1 MSAGLEVRIHA
12 PREHHDE
19 VLRDGVGA
27 LAQDLPGLQ
36 ALFFG
41 RYNKPDWH
49 LKLSLLGEVPRGP
62 VERRLEDLRQRGLS
76 TGGEITAYAPE
87 LDPHGGPEGARL
99 AEQFHHHDAQACLAF
114 LRLEAEGRLGR
125 TRRELSL
132 LLTERFL
139 DLLAFTPGER
149 VAFYAFCYSW
159 AVELG
164 TWTEA
169 ERLILDAKYASLGD
183 DLHALLREPSSPELW
198 GGEEAMEVAR
208 GLLERLR
215 PLAVE
220 LRRGM
225 ADGRIARDPITLTW
239 YLTHLHA
246 NRLQIE
252 AYGEAVL
259 RYLMHRYHAA

>member
-1 MSAGLEVRIHA
+1 MRAGLEVLIHA

-19 VLRDGVGA
+19 VLREGVGT

-49 LKLSLLGEVPRGP
+49 LKLSLLGEVPRAP
-62 VERRLEDLRQRGLS
+62 MERCLEDLRRRGLS
-76 TGGEITAYAPE
+76 TGDAIAAYAPE
-87 LDPHGGPEGARL
+87 LDPHGGPEGACL
-99 AEQFHHHDAQACLAF
+99 AEQIHHHDAQACLAF
-114 LRLEAEGRLGR
+114 LRLEAEGRLAR

-139 DLLAFTPGER
+139 DLLAFTKGER
-149 VAFYAFCYSW
+149 IAFYAFCYSW
-159 AVELG
+159 AVDLG
-164 TWTEA
+164 TWTEE
-169 ERLILDAKYASLGD
+169 ERAILDGKYASLAA
-183 DLHALLREPSSPELW
+183 DLHTLLAEGDCPALW
-198 GGEEAMEVAR
+198 GGEEAMAVALE
-208 GLLERLR
+208 LLERLR
-215 PLAVE
+215 PLAAE
-220 LRRGM
+220 LRRGI
-225 ADGRIARDPITLTW
+225 AEGRIARDVITLTW

>member
-1 MSAGLEVRIHA
+1 VRAGLEVLIHA

-19 VLRDGVGA
+19 VLRDGVGS
-27 LAQDLPGLQ
+27 LAQDLPGLE

-49 LKLSLLGEVPRGP
+49 LKLSLLGEIPRAP
-62 VERRLEDLRQRGLS
+62 LERRLEDLRRRGLS
-76 TGGEITAYAPE
+76 TGDEVAVYAPE
-87 LDPHGGPEGARL
+87 LDPHGGPAGAQI
-99 AEQFHHHDAQACLAF
+99 AEQIHHHDAQACLAF
-114 LRLEAEGRLGR
+114 LRLEAAGRLQR
-125 TRRELSL
+125 SRRELSL

-139 DLLAFTPGER
+139 DLLELTREER
-149 VAFYAFCYSW
+149 LAFYAFCYSW

-164 TWTEA
+164 TWTDE
-169 ERLILDAKYASLGD
+169 ERAILDRKYASLAS
-183 DLHALLREPSSPELW
+183 DLHTLLREPDSASLW
-198 GGEEAMEVAR
+198 GGEEAMAVAQE
-208 GLLERLR
+208 LLARLR
-215 PLAVE
+215 PLAAA
-220 LRRGM
+220 LRRGI
-225 ADGRIARDPITLTW
+225 AEGRITRDVVTLTW

>member
-1 MSAGLEVRIHA
+1 MGAGLEVRIHA
-12 PREHHDE
+12 PREHHDA
-19 VLRDGVGA
+19 VLREGVGP
-27 LAQDLPGLQ
+27 LVQELPGLQ

-49 LKLSLLGEVPRGP
+49 LKLSLLGEIARDP
-62 VERRLEDLRQRGLS
+62 VESRLEELRCRGLS
-76 TGGEITAYAPE
+76 SGSEIAAYTPE
-87 LDPHGGPEGARL
+87 LDPHGGPEGAGL
-99 AEQFHHHDAQACLAF
+99 AEQIHHHDAQACLAF

-139 DLLAFTPGER
+139 DLLCFTRLER
-149 VAFYAFCYSW
+149 VAFYRFCYSW
-159 AVELG
+159 AEDLG
-164 TWTEA
+164 VWTEA
-169 ERLILDAKYASLGD
+169 ERAILDRKYASLAP
-183 DLHALLREPSSPELW
+183 DLDALLRESDSPALW
-198 GGEEAMEVAR
+198 GGEEAMAVALQ
-208 GLLERLR
+208 LLQSLES
-215 PLAVE
+215 PAAA

-225 ADGRIARDPITLTW
+225 AEGRITRDPITLTW

>member
-1 MSAGLEVRIHA
+1 MSAGLEVLIHA

-19 VLRDGVGA
+19 VLRDGVGS

-62 VERRLEDLRQRGLS
+62 VERRLEDLRRRGLS
-76 TGGEITAYAPE
+76 TGDEIAAYAPE
-87 LDPHGGPEGARL
+87 LDPYGGPQGARL
-99 AEQFHHHDAQACLAF
+99 AEQIHHHDAQACLAF
-114 LRLEAEGRLGR
+114 LRLEAEGRLAR

-139 DLLAFTPGER
+139 DLLDFTREER
-149 VAFYAFCYSW
+149 LAFYAFCYSW
-159 AVELG
+159 AVDMG
-164 TWTEA
+164 TSCEA
-169 ERLILDAKYASLGD
+169 ERAILVAKYASLAA
-183 DLHALLREPSSPELW
+183 DLHTLLAERDCPALW
-198 GGEEAMEVAR
+198 GGEEAMAVALD
-208 GLLERLR
+208 LLERLR
-215 PLAVE
+215 PLAAE
-220 LRRGM
+220 LRRGI
-225 ADGRIARDPITLTW
+225 AEGRIARDVITLTL